1 MRPPRTRRYANNMN
15 RKASAQWKGDLRSGS
30 GVVST
35 ESGVLQNA
43 QYSFKT
49 RFEQGKGTN
58 PEELLA
64 AAHAGCFSM
73 ALSLMLQNEGL
84 KADTIDTTCTI
95 SLEKEGEAFAIKR
108 SHLELRAKIPG
119 AHQDAFDRATQAA
132 KEGCP
137 VSKLF
142 DTEITLDAKLE
153 S

>member
-1 MRPPRTRRYANNMN
+1 MERSA
-15 RKASAQWKGDLRSGS
+15 KAQWKGDLKSGGGTIS
-30 GVVST
+30 SA
-35 ESGVLQNA
+35 SGVLSNTP
-43 QYSFKT
+43 YSFKD
-49 RFEQGKGTN
+49 RFEQGTGTN

-73 ALSLMLQNEGL
+73 ALSAELQKERL
-84 KADTIDTTCTI
+84 KADSIDTTCTI
-95 SLEKEGEAFAIKR
+95 TLEKEGAGFAIKK
-108 SHLELRAKIPG
+108 SHLDLRAKIPG
-119 AHQDAFDRATQAA
+119 ATEDAFQRATQSA

>member
-1 MRPPRTRRYANNMN
+1 MDRNA
-15 RKASAQWKGDLRSGS
+15 KAQWQGDLRSGKGTISS
-30 GVVST
+30 G
-35 ESGVLQNA
+35 SGALSNTP
-43 QYSFKT
+43 YSFRD
-49 RFEQGKGTN
+49 RFEQGTGTN

-84 KADTIDTTCTI
+84 KADSINTTCIVT
-95 SLEKEGEAFAIKR
+95 LDKEGEGFAIKKSALKLVAR
-108 SHLELRAKIPG
+108 IPG
-119 AHQDAFDRATQAA
+119 ASQDVFNRAAQNA
-132 KEGCP
+132 KENCP